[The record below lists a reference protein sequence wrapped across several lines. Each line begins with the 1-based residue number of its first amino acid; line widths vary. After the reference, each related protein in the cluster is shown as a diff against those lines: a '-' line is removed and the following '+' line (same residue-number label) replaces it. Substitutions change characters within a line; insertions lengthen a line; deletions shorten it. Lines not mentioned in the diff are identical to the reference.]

1 MKCSEIKKI
10 LETTG
15 LPVAYRAFE
24 ENAAPPLPY
33 ICFLEASSDNF
44 CADGQVYAE
53 ISNIQVEL
61 YTKQKDEAI
70 EDKVKEAL
78 SSFAWQKTETYIE
91 SEKCYQILFE
101 LEV

>member
-1 MKCSEIKKI
+1 MKCSEIKEI

-24 ENAAPPLPY
+24 EHKAPPLPY
-33 ICFLEASSDNF
+33 ICFLETSSENF
-44 CADGQVYAE
+44 FADGLVFVE
-53 ISNIQVEL
+53 IKSIQVEL
-61 YTKQKDEAI
+61 YTKQKDEAT

-78 SSFAWQKTETYIE
+78 SSFTWQKTETYIE